1 MSEAIERSL
10 DPRPR
15 AHRPEYFLLAAT
27 VSISAL
33 ELVAY
38 ATGALGAHA
47 ATLRALIGL
56 SPWFVLSA
64 VFVLL
69 YRGPAMELGPRFA
82 RWLDPWVTHA
92 LFVAIVALTVG
103 ALLRWTHTLAGVELA
118 PWPSFLA
125 ECVAMSWIVVLPSY
139 ALERARRREREVLA
153 RLEQAER
160 SALDAQ
166 LRALQAQTNPHFLF
180 NSLNVVAGLIHEDP
194 TLAERTLERFSS
206 LFRYSIEGARES
218 VVRLEREL
226 SFIEDYLEVQRLRFG
241 ARLDVVIESDPR
253 AWGAEVPPLLLQPL
267 VENAVLHGL
276 SAGGAVRVRVRVA
289 REASGVALTVEDDG
303 PGLGAS
309 AHRGTQSSLAA
320 LRKRIEATEGASFWL
335 RDRAGGGCVATVF
348 LPVKSP

>member
-1 MSEAIERSL
+1 MSE
-10 DPRPR
+10 RPR
-15 AHRPEYFLLAAT
+15 NRRPEYFLLYAT
-27 VSISAL
+27 LLVSGL

-38 ATGALGAHA
+38 ASGALGAHA
-47 ATLRALIGL
+47 ARLRALIGL

-69 YRGPAMELGPRFA
+69 YRGPAMALGPRFE
-82 RWLDPWVTHA
+82 RWLNPWVTHV
-92 LFVAIVALTVG
+92 LFIATVALTVG
-103 ALLRWTHTLAGVELA
+103 GLLRWAHAMVGVQLA
-118 PWPSFLA
+118 PLSSFLA

-180 NSLNVVAGLIHEDP
+180 NSLDVVAGLIHEDP
-194 TLAERTLERFSS
+194 ALAERTLERFSS
-206 LFRYSIEGARES
+206 LFRYSIEGSRAH

-226 SFIEDYLEVQRLRFG
+226 SFVEDYLEVQRLRFG
-241 ARLDVVIESDPR
+241 ARLEVAIESDAR

-276 SAGGAVRVRVRVA
+276 AAGRAVRVLVRVA
-289 REASGVALTVEDDG
+289 REEGGVVLTVEDNG

-309 AHRGTQSSLAA
+309 VHRGTQSSLAA
-320 LRKRIEATEGASFWL
+320 LRKRIEAMEGASFWL
-335 RDRAGGGCVATVF
+335 RDRPSGGCVATVF
-348 LPVKSP
+348 LPVKPT